1 MKLLAQGA
9 EAVLHRDGDVV
20 RKHRLVK
27 TYRIPQLDATL
38 RRSRQRREQTII
50 KRLAAAGV
58 RVPTIIASDETS
70 MTLSLE
76 FIEGP
81 QLRQVIDKEP
91 ERLGRAF
98 GTILAQM
105 HCAGVAHGDPTTSNF
120 IVAKDGLYVI
130 DFGLSVVTMKLE
142 DFAVD
147 LHLVCQVLTAT
158 HTTVAGIAWR
168 SLLEGYTQEWA
179 DGAAVI
185 ERLEHKVEK
194 RGRNKKR

>member
-1 MKLLAQGA
+1 MIIAQGA
-9 EAVLHRDGDVV
+9 EAVLHREGDVV

-27 TYRIPQLDATL
+27 TYRLPQLDAVL

-50 KRLAAAGV
+50 KRLTAAGV
-58 RVPTIIASDETS
+58 RVPKIMAADETTMS
-70 MTLSLE
+70 LSFD
-76 FIEGP
+76 FIDGP

-91 ERLGRAF
+91 ERLGKAF
-98 GTILAQM
+98 GTVLAQM
-105 HCAGVAHGDPTTSNF
+105 HRAGVAHGDPTTSNF
-120 IVAKDGLYVI
+120 IVGKDGLYVI
-130 DFGLSVVTMKLE
+130 DFGLSIVTTKLE

-147 LHLVCQVLTAT
+147 LHLARQVLNAT
-158 HTTVAGIAWR
+158 HTKSAELAWQ
-168 SLLEGYTQEWA
+168 SVLDGYVQAWS